1 MRAWEEVAIR
11 NKGRLCSDIDILGT
25 RCKKNRVACWSLEL
39 CYLQGCRR
47 GE

>member
-1 MRAWEEVAIR
+1 MRGLVVGCNSEQ
-11 NKGRLCSDIDILGT
+11 GPMCSDIDILGT
-25 RCKKNRVACWSLEL
+25 RCKENRAACWSLEL